1 MALGGAMF
9 IDRLG
14 RRTLF
19 VSASMNPCP
28 DLPKQPYLKVIS
40 NAGMLCGTLNLSV
53 VLIFLVKH
61 ITLV

>member
-19 VSASMNPCP
+19 VSATT
-28 DLPKQPYLKVIS
+28 
-40 NAGMLCGTLNLSV
+40 NAC
-53 VLIFLVKH
+53 
-61 ITLV
+61 ITLANQTYQGYIQCRNAMRYIESLNDIGLLD